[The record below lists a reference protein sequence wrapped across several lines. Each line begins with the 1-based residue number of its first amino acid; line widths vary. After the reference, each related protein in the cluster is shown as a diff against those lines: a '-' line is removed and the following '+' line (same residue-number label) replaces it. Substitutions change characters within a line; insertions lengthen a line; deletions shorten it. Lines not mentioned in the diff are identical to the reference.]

1 MNYST
6 FLFSSKINFVSAAL
20 VLLLSASSVSF
31 GQDICPG
38 ADIEVAT
45 QNFSYAPA
53 TLVVDQGT
61 TVGWVN
67 FAGTH
72 DVNGIAS
79 SITGNSFN
87 NPEAFSINPMSG
99 NASGVC
105 LGTYTFTV
113 PGLYNYD
120 CSIGSH
126 AANGMVATVSVVSL
140 VVQGCIDSAAC
151 NYDAA
156 ATEDDESCLFVG
168 DVCDDGDVFT
178 EGDVIQEDCS
188 CAGFQTFVDELDDM
202 SVMIFPNPVTS
213 TLTINLNTKS
223 TLQVFD
229 AVGKLVVETGEV
241 LSWVLNVSDWEKGL
255 YTVQT
260 QAGKTHKFIVE

>member
-1 MNYST
+1 MKYFT
-6 FLFSSKINFVSAAL
+6 MPISSKINVVSAAL
-20 VLLLSASSVSF
+20 VLLLSSSSVSF

-67 FAGTH
+67 FGGTH

-168 DVCDDGDVFT
+168 DDCVDGNII
-178 EGDVIQEDCS
+178 GVIQDDCS
-188 CAGFQTFVDELDDM
+188 CGETSTVADQFDAL
-202 SVMIFPNPVTS
+202 SVSIFPNPVTS
-213 TLTINLNTKS
+213 SLTITLNKQS

-229 AVGKLVVETGEV
+229 AVGKLVEETGAV
-241 LSWVLNVSDWEKGL
+241 STWILNVSDWEKGL